1 MATTTHTLPVHPAVN
16 EQIATGKATAKVQT
30 KETES
35 SAVDLYSASDGTD
48 TEDEWFNKPESSQP
62 KTPQSS
68 TARDNDANDSTNDP
82 WATSWDRQP
91 ESGPL
96 IVPSLH
102 VTPSPSTEALH
113 PPEIV
118 EDGKSRPKSAP
129 PVTSEGLPPAYEPRP
144 GDRPALSRTSTG
156 GSDVSDTSLPPYET
170 ASAAS
175 STSPKTAP
183 GFYPTSHLQIE
194 TAGIGMI
201 RIPVLPPRSDPVLIR
216 AVSHD
221 GLMGPAAYKSLQSSR
236 TSGSCVLVNGETEL
250 PLCTTAY
257 APGPIRSPKLRLVK
271 NANEAI
277 VTPREAG
284 KFMKIKPPH
293 DAEIVSVSGDRAN
306 SRACSI
312 RTSLGH
318 FRWRYGTRE
327 EKREAKGPIM
337 IFERIREK
345 TLPNGKKQ
353 ETRKR
358 IGQLLRNEELR
369 TAGSGRMAAG
379 NGGRLMLDLNE
390 WADRKEESRSIE
402 VLAVSSCLVMLRKEM
417 NQRRLRQ
424 AAVMATTA
432 AIL

>member
-1 MATTTHTLPVHPAVN
+1 MQPSAS
-16 EQIATGKATAKVQT
+16 KTASQ
-30 KETES
+30 EDIRALGS
-35 SAVDLYSASDGTD
+35 SISAVDLYSASDTD
-48 TEDEWFNKPESSQP
+48 TEDEWFDKPAKKNSTQLP
-62 KTPQSS
+62 KSGNLDTN
-68 TARDNDANDSTNDP
+68 NDTTTDP
-82 WATSWDRQP
+82 WATSWDHQP

-102 VTPSPSTEALH
+102 VTPSPSPSREAPAVPAVPGDL
-113 PPEIV
+113 P
-118 EDGKSRPKSAP
+118 DDQNRPKSAP
-129 PVTSEGLPPAYEPRP
+129 PVTSEGLPPAYEPPPGKRP
-144 GDRPALSRTSTG
+144 GLSRTSTG
-156 GSDVSDTSLPPYET
+156 ASDVSDASLPPYET
-170 ASAAS
+170 ASAKS

-183 GFYPTSHLQIE
+183 GFYPSSHLQIE

-221 GLMGPAAYKSLQSSR
+221 GLMGPVAYKSIQSSR
-236 TSGSCVLVNGETEL
+236 TSGSCVMVNGETDF
-250 PLCTTAY
+250 PLCTTTY
-257 APGPIRSPKLRLVK
+257 APGPIRSPKLRLIQNV
-271 NANEAI
+271 NEAI

-284 KFMKIKPPH
+284 KFMKIKAPH
-293 DAEIVSVSGDRAN
+293 DAEIVSVAGDRAN
-306 SRACSI
+306 SRSCSV

-318 FRWRYGTRE
+318 FRWRYGNRE
-327 EKREAKGPIM
+327 EKREAQGPIM
-337 IFERIREK
+337 VFERIREK

-358 IGQLLRNEELR
+358 IGQLLRSEALR

-390 WADRKEESRSIE
+390 WADRKEELRSVE
-402 VLAVSSCLVMLRKEM
+402 VLAVTSCLVMLRKEM